1 MKFSGPTHNGVDWNS
16 SNIIEIT
23 FDSKEELE
31 KANSKYFKSKRAV
44 VRTSTSANPGD
55 KKELNFN
62 LPGGHKFSVTGEV
75 EKVKEQADKPYA
87 MSLFKLETFGSA
99 EQETINK
106 SLTQE
111 DDLFGDDFDIP
122 LTNDFDTTELAPA
135 PSEPAQK
142 APEKPVKRT
151 AEEESMLR
159 AYLSD
164 DLPEDEELI
173 DVELPEELKGVSGD
187 MIMPKNEENDEED
200 PYLEHKKYV
209 VAFILLFTK
218 SVQRSGYYGDANHPE
233 AIKSKKGLYAL
244 FRKIIGR
251 NREISFI
258 RKAVGKERDI
268 LIDGVLDD
276 MITLREIMPHGM
288 AELYIPRFLEY
299 LERRCLISFSIKR
312 IINETNFNEFISL
325 LSQYSP
331 EFKDDA
337 RKEGERFTRT
347 LIEHGVAEVSAV
359 FDEDIIASGR
369 KLPWQAELTLSRLK
383 KDLKTVPL
391 LKNATE
397 DELRQIKLHI
407 FRDTIKPLRVPEF
420 MIAVLLNS
428 DLIME
433 GIEESPVL
441 RGLDV
446 EHFMINGA
454 EIEFLAKTS
463 IQLIKEIEGVREL
476 QRKAPLEAQRK
487 AAEKHEKVL
496 MRIFKHITDRFN
508 AEDNEAADYAYEEFF
523 NHKLVPFKSL
533 PLRVQ
538 ERISN
543 KKLMEAFLSN
553 ADEIL
558 ERFNSPVSNK
568 EFSDFINRF
577 QRVIPLLSEK
587 KEYLLISKVLDSARK
602 HLDDRDVRRKSM
614 TKRLF
619 DYISSTNILADLL
632 EVFDSEEKEMRDMA
646 LSVFVS
652 FGRQAVP
659 ILLDILKKNE
669 DKWIRKKVIRSII
682 DIGHPAVQPI
692 VNELYKDDNPWYF
705 LRNLINIL
713 GELGDRR
720 IVGKLNLLLYN
731 DNASVREETVKALF
745 RISPETS
752 ETHLIKAISDED
764 AKVRETAISCLGRMG
779 SRNEKVLQ
787 FYLDTLEGKNELA
800 NEALQIQVYRA
811 VGNLGNLDPARMK
824 NMEYIM
830 DRNLEQ
836 VYGSGILSMFKKTSD
851 SALSDA
857 LKMAIT
863 TALGLVGTSKRSI
876 KLLNKVIKEKD
887 PVLVQKAQEAIKQIE
902 KRRK

>member
-1 MKFSGPTHNGVDWNS
+1 MKFSGPTHNGTDWNS
-16 SNIIEIT
+16 NNVIEIT

-31 KANSKYFKSKRAV
+31 KANNKYFKSRRAV
-44 VRTSTSANPGD
+44 VRTSTSATPGD
-55 KKELNFN
+55 SKTLKFS
-62 LPGGHKFSVTGEV
+62 LPGGHTFAVRGEV
-75 EKVKEQADKPYA
+75 EKVKEQADKPYGMA
-87 MSLFKLETFGSA
+87 LFKLLDFTKEK
-99 EQETINK
+99 QETIK
-106 SLTQE
+106 QSLQQD
-111 DDLFGDDFDIP
+111 DDLFGDSFDIP
-122 LTNDFDTTELAPA
+122 LTADFEEPV
-135 PSEPAQK
+135 SEPAKPATSSGAAQ
-142 APEKPVKRT
+142 PVKRT
-151 AEEESMLR
+151 EEEESMLR

-164 DLPEDEELI
+164 EGPEDEDLI
-173 DVELPEELKGVSGD
+173 DIELPEELKGVSGD
-187 MIMPKNEENDEED
+187 MIMPKKDDEED
-200 PYLEHKKYV
+200 DPFLEHKKFV

-233 AIKSKKGLYAL
+233 AVKSKKGLYAL
-244 FRKIIGR
+244 FRKIIGK

-258 RKAVGKERDI
+258 RKAIGKERDI
-268 LIDGVLDD
+268 LIDGVLTD

-288 AELYIPRFLEY
+288 AELYIPRFMDY

-347 LIEHGVAEVSAV
+347 LIEHGVAEVSAI
-359 FDEDIIASGR
+359 FDEDIISSGR

-397 DELRQIKLHI
+397 DELRQIKLRI
-407 FRDTIKPLRVPEF
+407 FTDTITPLRVPDF
-420 MIAVLLNS
+420 LIAVLLNS

-433 GIEESPVL
+433 GIEDSPVL
-441 RGLDV
+441 RGIDV

-454 EIEFLAKTS
+454 ELEFLAETS
-463 IQLIKEIEGVREL
+463 IQLINEIEGVREL
-476 QRKAPLEAQRK
+476 QIKAPLEAQRK

-496 MRIFKHITDRFN
+496 MRIFKHVTDRFF
-508 AEDNEAADYAYEEFF
+508 AENNEVTDYAYEEFF
-523 NHKLVPFKSL
+523 LHKLIPYKTL

-538 ERISN
+538 EHISN

-568 EFSDFINRF
+568 EFSDFISRF

-587 KEYLLISKVLDSARK
+587 KEYILVSKILDSTRK
-602 HLDDRDVRRKSM
+602 HLDDRDVRRKSL

-619 DYISSTNILADLL
+619 DYISSTNILKDLR
-632 EVFDSEEKEMRDMA
+632 EVFDSDDKEMRDMA
-646 LSVFVS
+646 LSVFIS

-659 ILLDILKKNE
+659 ILLDLLKNHE
-669 DKWIRKKVIRSII
+669 DKWVRKKIIRSII
-682 DIGHPAVQPI
+682 DIGAAAVQPM
-692 VNELYKDDNPWYF
+692 VNELYKEDNPWYF
-705 LRNLINIL
+705 LRNIINIL

-731 DNASVREETVKALF
+731 DHPAVREETVRALF

-752 ETHLIKAISDED
+752 ESHLIKALSDED
-764 AKVRETAISCLGRMG
+764 AKVRETAISCLGRME
-779 SRNEKVLQ
+779 SKNEKVLQ
-787 FYLDTLEGKNELA
+787 FYIDILEGKSELA

-811 VGNLGNLDPARMK
+811 VGNLGNLDAARKK
-824 NMEYIM
+824 NIEAIM
-830 DRNLEQ
+830 IKNLEQ
-836 VYGSGILSMFKKTSD
+836 VYGSGIMAMFKKPSN
-851 SALSDA
+851 SELSDG

-863 TALGLVGTSKRSI
+863 TALGLIGSSKKSI
-876 KLLNKVIKEKD
+876 KLLTKVSKEKD
-887 PVLVQKAQEAIKQIE
+887 PILVQKANEALKLIE
-902 KRRK
+902 FSRG